1 VQFNGSNPNQVVPSL
16 ASSWTVSSNSENYSF
31 TMRAN
36 TWFSNKD
43 PINAYV
49 AWFSFLRVNYMNA
62 PTTVGYSNYVDLL
75 YSPNNA
81 PDAAGNVWPWGLQN
95 AINSVFKIPVSNEN
109 QQVKALNNVLSH
121 FNTANASIQALM
133 AYPHQA
139 LVATSATSFTM
150 NLIQP
155 YALYLLDLPPQWGAL
170 VDPVY
175 IDANGGVAN
184 NTIVPTFNT
193 NGMPGSGPYQY
204 GTVGSGNSQLVLNA
218 NPNYWAIGV
227 SGLAPV
233 LAPPPIKTVIM
244 NFGLEPNTQIEDF
257 GTNSVALAAP
267 PISEF
272 QQAYNAYQD
281 KAYFKFNQL
290 FANLGYPLCDLAS
303 GMNTQKAPT
312 NNTDFRQAVVHAIN
326 YTEIQQ
332 QLYSF
337 NGTILG
343 ELFIPPVPPGF
354 GPLDNPQNISLYSTN
369 INLAAS
375 YMNQAGIQGGFYTI
389 MQNGTTLGDAKGTAL
404 APVAYDYIVPLTPQ
418 LQTLLDIMQANL
430 AQIGVT
436 LAPTGVTTGV
446 YDADLTTAQT
456 APPITGVGWCADWP
470 DPIFQQ
476 FLDMGVYSVA
486 HQPNW
491 VNNATLTALL
501 FKIPFET
508 NAAQQL
514 ADTEKAYQIFTQLAT
529 IIQQPN
535 SAIYYWK
542 QPYVQG
548 LTYQPFE
555 FALYYNMISYKAVT
569 ASSAG

>member
-1 VQFNGSNPNQVVPSL
+1 
-16 ASSWTVSSNSENYSF
+16 
-31 TMRAN
+31 
-36 TWFSNKD
+36 
-43 PINAYV
+43 
-49 AWFSFLRVNYMNA
+49 
-62 PTTVGYSNYVDLL
+62 
-75 YSPNNA
+75 
-81 PDAAGNVWPWGLQN
+81 
-95 AINSVFKIPVSNEN
+95 
-109 QQVKALNNVLSH
+109 
-121 FNTANASIQALM
+121 
-133 AYPHQA
+133 
-139 LVATSATSFTM
+139 
-150 NLIQP
+150 
-155 YALYLLDLPPQWGAL
+155 
-170 VDPVY
+170 
-175 IDANGGVAN
+175 
-184 NTIVPTFNT
+184 
-193 NGMPGSGPYQY
+193 
-204 GTVGSGNSQLVLNA
+204 
-218 NPNYWAIGV
+218 
-227 SGLAPV
+227 
-233 LAPPPIKTVIM
+233 M

-257 GTNSVALAAP
+257 ASNSVALAAP
-267 PISEF
+267 PINEF
-272 QQAYNAYQD
+272 QQAYNAYQY
-281 KAYFKFNQL
+281 KSFFTFNQL
-290 FANLGYPLCDLAS
+290 FSNLGYPLCDLAS
-303 GMNTQKAPT
+303 GMNTQKFPT
-312 NNTDFRQAVVHAIN
+312 NNTNFRTAIVHAIN

-332 QLYSF
+332 QLYEF

-354 GPLDNPQNISLYSTN
+354 GPLDNPQNIPLYSTN
-369 INLAAS
+369 IALAAS
-375 YMNQAGIQGGFYTI
+375 YMNKAGLQANFYTI
-389 MQNGTTLGDAKGTAL
+389 MQNGTILGNPKGQL
-404 APVAYDYIVPLTPQ
+404 LGPVAYDYIVPLTPQ

-491 VNNATLTALL
+491 VDNSTLTALL

-514 ADTEKAYQIFTQLAT
+514 ADTEKAYNIFTQLAT

-555 FALYYNMISYKAVT
+555 FALYYNMISYKSVT